1 MYYKMSKST
10 TGNHKKLKSVPLT
23 PEELES
29 LREYRSGFDS
39 EVACALSLGVDRLV
53 LNRVMLVGSGSQDY
67 IKKIRRK
74 ITKMKDSAHP
84 APVQVLAQKNV

>member
-1 MYYKMSKST
+1 MSKST
-10 TGNHKKLKSVPLT
+10 TVNHKKAKSVPLT
-23 PEELES
+23 AEELQS
-29 LREYRSGFDS
+29 LREYRNGFDS

-74 ITKMKDSAHP
+74 IAKMKDNNGNGN
-84 APVQVLAQKNV
+84 VQVLTEKQV

>member
-1 MYYKMSKST
+1 MYQIMSKRT
-10 TGNHKKLKSVPLT
+10 TANYKKLKSVPLT

-29 LREYRSGFDS
+29 LREYRTGFDS

-53 LNRVMLVGSGSQDY
+53 LNRVMLVGSGSELY

-74 ITKMKDSAHP
+74 ITKMKDNIQP
-84 APVQVLAQKNV
+84 APVQVLIGKNV

>member
-1 MYYKMSKST
+1 MYRKMSKAT
-10 TGNHKKLKSVPLT
+10 TDNNKKRKSVPLT
-23 PEELES
+23 REELKS
-29 LREYRSGFDS
+29 LREYRNGFDS

-74 ITKMKDSAHP
+74 ISRLKDNTEP
-84 APVQVLAQKNV
+84 APVQVLTKKHV